1 MAKFNFLT
9 FVILGVCVF
18 CTSEKHIEMVLT
30 IQNHSAA
37 AFIIIILTIYLVL
50 LFSGKKLELPTEKI
64 LNTVCLVGVLEI
76 IYATVQLLGILPNNY
91 HYAYFSGSL
100 NNPAIFG
107 MLLSFCLTISIY
119 KSITR
124 DKQDTYI
131 WQALSCV
138 YATFIVL
145 SASRTAIL
153 ASLCSVIAIVI
164 LTNKKNFLTLFKNI
178 KNNYILIT
186 CLTIGIFGLYIYKRD
201 SADGRLLIWNVCL
214 EMINEKPIWGWG
226 VDGYVS
232 QYMNYQADYLSKNP
246 SNPFLLLA
254 DETKNPFNE
263 FIHIAVIWG
272 IPCALLFT
280 SVIIWL
286 MWHIYNRKNKYR
298 PILFSSI
305 LVFFIWC
312 MFSYPL
318 NIPFV
323 WLIIFFIILSSI
335 PIKLNKSKNIAK
347 TIVVLSL
354 GSLCFYLI
362 GRSAVRNIR
371 RIYLQEHATT
381 IFDIKILEK
390 YDTMYK
396 EFSNDGLFLYNYAAM
411 LHYYGDFRKSIAVF
425 KDCSSYINDYNMM
438 ILMGDNY
445 QQLNIPDSALKY
457 YKRASEMIP
466 NRFLPLYYQMTVYQE
481 QDEMNKA
488 KQIAEV
494 IIHKEN
500 KIRKSKT
507 IEEII
512 KRANDC
518 LKK

>member
-1 MAKFNFLT
+1 
-9 FVILGVCVF
+9 
-18 CTSEKHIEMVLT
+18 
-30 IQNHSAA
+30 
-37 AFIIIILTIYLVL
+37 
-50 LFSGKKLELPTEKI
+50 
-64 LNTVCLVGVLEI
+64 
-76 IYATVQLLGILPNNY
+76 
-91 HYAYFSGSL
+91 
-100 NNPAIFG
+100 
-107 MLLSFCLTISIY
+107 
-119 KSITR
+119 
-124 DKQDTYI
+124 
-131 WQALSCV
+131 
-138 YATFIVL
+138 
-145 SASRTAIL
+145 
-153 ASLCSVIAIVI
+153 
-164 LTNKKNFLTLFKNI
+164 
-178 KNNYILIT
+178 
-186 CLTIGIFGLYIYKRD
+186 
-201 SADGRLLIWNVCL
+201 
-214 EMINEKPIWGWG
+214 
-226 VDGYVS
+226 
-232 QYMNYQADYLSKNP
+232 
-246 SNPFLLLA
+246 
-254 DETKNPFNE
+254 
-263 FIHIAVIWG
+263 
-272 IPCALLFT
+272 
-280 SVIIWL
+280 
-286 MWHIYNRKNKYR
+286 
-298 PILFSSI
+298 
-305 LVFFIWC
+305 

-371 RIYLQEHATT
+371 RIYLQEHAMT